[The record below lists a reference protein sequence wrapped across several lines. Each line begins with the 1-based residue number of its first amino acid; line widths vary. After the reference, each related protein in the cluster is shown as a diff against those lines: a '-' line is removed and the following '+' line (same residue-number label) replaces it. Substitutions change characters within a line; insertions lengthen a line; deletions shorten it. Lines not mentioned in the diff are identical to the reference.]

1 MRLRELHLGA
11 RECAYVDAVSPLTAV
26 FLMPVRLVLSGAFK
40 VLSDFERLWVG
51 CEEVQPNTR
60 AVPGV
65 LAIKPPPPGML
76 AIKFP

>member
-1 MRLRELHLGA
+1 
-11 RECAYVDAVSPLTAV
+11 
-26 FLMPVRLVLSGAFK
+26 MPVRLVLSGAFK